1 MSNEQRLRDY
11 LKRVTGD
18 LQQVRQRLR
27 DLEDRERE
35 PIAIVGMGCRFPGG
49 VTSPE
54 ELWELVAGEGDAIT
68 AFPEGRGWDPGLY
81 DPSQSRSGT
90 TYVRQGGFLHD
101 AGDFDAAFFGISPR
115 EALAMDPQQ
124 RVLLETVWE
133 ALERGGVDPASL
145 KESRTGVF
153 VGAVT
158 QSYGALRFREPEGLD
173 GHLLTGT
180 TPSVVSGR
188 VAYTLGLEGPAVTVD
203 TACSSSLVALH
214 MAVRS
219 LRAGECSLALAG
231 GVTVMA
237 TPEIFVEFSRQR
249 GLSPDGRCRSFAAA
263 ADGTGW
269 SEGAGMLLLERLSD
283 ARAHGHRVL
292 AVIRG
297 SAVNQDGASNGLTAP
312 NGPSQQRVIR
322 LALADAG
329 LAATQVDAIEAHG
342 TGTRLGDPI
351 EAGALLATY
360 GQDRDRPVHLGSLKS
375 NIGHAQAAAGV
386 GGVIKMV
393 MALRHGL
400 LPKTLHV
407 DEPTPH
413 VDWSAGSMELLREPT
428 AWPETGEPRRAAV
441 SSFGISGTNAHLI
454 LESAPGTGDAET
466 SAGGDVAGGR
476 EPAVAGTTGQPA
488 SVRDASAVAG
498 RDGAGVAGTVAGGS
512 EATGTEATG
521 TEATGTGAAG
531 AYAAGRDEASGV
543 SAPWPLVISGRGAE
557 GLRAQAVRLRG
568 FLEER
573 GDLPLG
579 DIAYSLVTTRGVLE
593 NRAVV
598 VGRDRDEVL
607 ARLLDVDGGPAA
619 GGRRLGVLFSGQGS
633 QRAGMGAELY
643 RDFPV
648 FAAAYDEVCGFF
660 PGLAD
665 VVASGVGLD
674 ETRFTQAGLFAFEVA
689 LYRLVESF
697 GVVAHSVGGHSVG
710 EIVAAHVAG
719 VLSLGDACVL
729 VEARGSLM
737 QALPRGGA
745 MVALQAAPGEIS
757 GNVDI
762 AAINGPRSV
771 VISGPED
778 VVLVEAA
785 RFERTKRLTVSHAFH
800 SSLME
805 PMLGEFRA
813 RIEGLTF
820 HAPRIPLISMV
831 GPDADFTDPGYWV
844 EHVRATVRFSEGVAG
859 ADADLFLEIGPDGVL
874 SALVEDG
881 VPACRKG
888 RESEAL
894 LSALGS
900 LYAKGVPV
908 VWEQAFLGR
917 DVEQVELP
925 TYAFQ
930 RQTYW
935 LESVG
940 RAEPLEP
947 AFWEAVERGDVET
960 VAAWGRRHR
969 EQAVIDDWRYR
980 AVWRPLADGPAPELI
995 GNWLVVHDGPLP
1007 DGLREVFPGS
1017 TVYAASIQDT
1027 DGREFT
1033 GVVSLLDDVQEV
1045 LALFQAVDAPL
1056 WCLTRDAAVW
1066 GFGRVA
1072 ALERPE
1078 RWGGLV
1084 EIPDVLDARARI
1096 RLRAVL
1102 AGGEDQVVIGA
1113 SGVLVRRVERVPLG
1127 APPVDGGA
1135 FDGTVLITGGTG
1147 ALGAHLARSLA
1158 ATGTPRLVLAGRRGL
1173 NAPGAGDLA
1182 AEVTALGAEVA
1193 VVACDVTDRDALA
1206 ALLADHPPTAVI
1218 HAAGVLD
1225 DGLIDTLTPER
1236 LARVLTAKAES
1247 ARHLH
1252 ELTSGL
1258 KAFVL
1263 FSSIAATFG
1272 TPGQANYAAA
1282 NAALDALAEERHAL
1296 GLPATSIAWGPW
1308 AGRGMAADGPAGEIL
1323 RRRGLA
1329 GLDPGRAV
1337 AALRQAVDHG
1347 DTVVTIADVDWD
1359 VFAPA
1364 FTSGRPSPLLAAFT
1378 APAAPS
1384 GGLAGLSGPDRAR
1397 ALAASVRD
1405 QVAAVLGHASGEA
1418 VDVSRTFKELGFD
1431 SLTAVELRNR
1441 LSTALG
1447 RRLPSTLIFDHPT
1460 PAALAA
1466 ALTGDDNPVEETR
1479 AAARD
1484 DDDPIVIVGMG
1495 CRFPGGVTSPEALWD
1510 LLADGRD
1517 ALGDFPADRGWD
1529 LPADTTYAQTGGFVD
1544 GAGVFDAAFFGVSPR
1559 EAVAMDPQQRLLLE
1573 VSWEALERSGLDPH
1587 ALKGTRTGVFAGTN
1601 GQDYGTLLDGLGG
1614 AEGYAVT
1621 GAAASA
1627 VSGRIAYSFGFEGPA
1642 VTVDT
1647 ACSSSLV
1654 ALHLAVQSLRQGECD
1669 LALAGGVTIMST
1681 PGLFEEFA
1689 RQGGLAADGRCK
1701 AFAAGADGTGWG
1713 EGVGVLV
1720 VERLSDAQARGH
1732 RVLAVVRGSAV
1743 NQDGASNGLTAPNGP
1758 SQQRVIRQALASGGL
1773 RAADVDVVEAH
1784 GTGTRLGD
1792 PIEAQAL
1799 LATYGQ
1805 NRETPLLLGSI
1816 KSNIGHT
1823 QAAAGVAGI
1832 IKMVQA
1838 IRHGQVPRTLHL
1850 DEPSPHVDWTSG
1862 AIDLALTHT
1871 AWPATEGLRR
1881 AGISSFGISGTNAHT
1896 IIEEWRE
1903 EPVAASRSTVSG
1915 AGSAD
1920 EPVMPM
1926 VASGVES
1933 AARIGSPTGEPVV
1946 PVAGSGVEL
1955 VGPIAASRSTVS
1967 GAGSADEPVMP
1978 MVASGVESAARIGS
1992 PTGEPVAPVAGSGG
2006 ALSMPAAQAGDEL
2019 SLPGAAVG
2027 DGPVVPWVLSARDD
2041 AALRAQAEALAGVVA
2056 GLSPVDVAFSL
2067 SLRASLERRA
2077 VVVGRSV
2084 GDFITGLSALV
2095 AAGPVAGRTAVMF
2108 SGQGAQRAGM
2118 GVGLSAAFPVFGE
2131 VFSDICVRLGV
2142 AEVVA
2147 SGEGLDETGNTQPA
2161 LFAFEVA
2168 LFRLLEHF
2176 GVRPDFLIGHS
2187 VGEIAA
2193 AHVAGVLSLDDACAL
2208 VKARGSLMQA
2218 LPRGGAMVAIQAA
2231 STEISPGVDIA
2242 AINGPR
2248 SVVISG
2254 PEEVVLAEAAR
2265 FEKTKRLSVSHAFH
2279 SSLMDPMLEDFRR
2292 VVTTL
2297 TFNTPQIPIVGA
2309 DVTDP
2314 EYWVAHVRNTVR
2326 FHDGITWLENEGV
2339 TRFVEVG
2346 PRPVLTAMASGDHL
2360 WIPLAK
2366 PDRDEVTAFYEGLG
2380 QVHASGT
2387 AVDWHLEGTRVDLPT
2402 YQFQGRH
2409 YWPRRPLLDP
2419 PVQLADGGLLL
2430 QGRLS
2435 LRKHPWIADHVVNGS
2450 VLFPG
2455 TGFVELAV
2463 QAAAH
2468 AGCAVV
2474 DDLTVEAPL
2483 VIDPAA
2489 EVQVVVAPAGDDGRH
2504 AFAVHARADGS
2515 HAWTR
2520 HVSGTFSPTPVAA
2533 RPFERAGEP
2542 VDVTTFYDDLT
2553 GLGFGYGP
2561 AFQGVTRAWR
2571 DGDDVYAEIRGPQD
2585 TQGFGL
2591 HPALLDAALQA
2602 WLLGEGARGGMV
2614 PFSFTDVALHAE
2626 GASTLVVR
2634 LTRTG
2639 PESIAVEAADPAGR
2653 PVVSIGNL
2661 VLRAVSAERRSDSLF
2676 RIDWRPAAVPAAEAI
2691 PSVVVELEGPERTLA
2706 RLQEWDRP
2714 ERLVFVGH
2722 GDDLATAGSRG
2733 LIRSAQSETPGRFV
2747 LVDTDGTPLDDALR
2761 LDEPQIRLRDGQAFV
2776 ARLARVEPGLE
2787 LPDGPHRLEITQKG
2801 TLDGLAFLP
2810 VDAPELAPHE
2820 VRVGVRAAGLNFR
2833 DVLNALGMYPGEAG
2847 LLGAEVAG
2855 VVLEAGA
2862 DTPFAPGDRVFGMAQ
2877 GGFGPQVVTDG
2888 RLLAAMP
2895 AGWSYDVAASIP
2907 IVFLTALYAFTD
2919 LGAVRRGEKVL
2930 IHAAAGGVGMA
2941 AVQVARHLGAEIYG
2955 TASESKQHV
2964 LEGLAGIASSR
2975 TLDFADRFPQVD
2987 VVLNALAGEFVDAS
3001 MGLLNEGGRFLEM
3014 GKTDIR
3020 DGDGYRAFDLS
3031 EAGPDRI
3038 RELLAELLGLFEAG
3052 VLTPLPV
3059 RAWDVREARDA
3070 FRFVSQAKHIGK
3082 VVLRVPEPVDRDG
3095 TVLITGGTGALGTLL
3110 ARHLLDQG
3118 YTDLLLVSRTG
3129 RTALEGVR
3137 TRACDVTDRAQ
3148 LEALVA
3154 EEDIRGVV
3162 HAAGVLDDGVISS
3175 LTPERLEHVRRPK
3188 LDAALHL
3195 HELLGDI
3202 PLFVLFSSAA
3212 AAFGTAGQGNY
3223 AAANTSLDA
3232 LAELRRSQ
3240 GLAATSLAWGL
3251 WAGGMGETLDATDV
3265 RRMAR
3270 AGIAPLPPDEGL
3282 ALFDRAVARPEA
3294 HLLPLKLDPS
3304 VVASGQVPPLLQGV
3318 FKVAPRRAVAAK
3330 AARVTD
3336 PLDLVREHAAAV
3348 LGHSGPEAIQPDRT
3362 FKELG
3367 FDSLTSVELRNRLN
3381 AATGLR
3387 LPATL
3392 VFDHPTPAALAA
3404 ELTGGDTP
3412 EVEVRST
3419 VTDDD
3424 PVVIVGMACRFP
3436 GGVASP
3442 EDLWRLVAEERDAVS
3457 GFPAD
3462 RGWAVPFDAD
3472 PDRQGA
3478 TYVQSGAFLDDAAA
3492 FDAGFFGISPREA
3505 LAMDPQQRLLLET
3518 SWEVFER
3525 AGIDPATLKGT
3536 PGGVFIGL
3544 SSHGYATGLTRVPEG
3559 VEGHLLTGTTTSVA
3573 SGRIAYTFGLEG
3585 PAVTV
3590 DTACS
3595 ASLVAL
3601 HLAVRSLR
3609 SGECSIALA
3618 GGAAI
3623 MADPGMFTEF
3633 SRQRGLAPDGRIKPF
3648 AAAADGTAW
3657 GEGVGVLLVER
3668 LSDATANGH
3677 PVLAVVRGTAVNQD
3691 GASNG
3696 LTAPN
3701 GPSQQ
3706 RVIRQALAD
3715 AGLRPQ
3721 DVDAVEAHGT
3731 GTKLGD
3737 PIEAQAL
3744 LATYGRDREEPLLL
3758 GSLKANIGHT
3768 QAAAGVAGVIKMVM
3782 AMRHGVLP
3790 RTLNI
3795 DAPTPHVDWAE
3806 GGVELLTEARDW
3818 TSAVRRAAVSS
3829 FGISGT
3835 NAHTIL
3841 EQAPEQAAPAAA
3853 DAPIVPLVLSARTLP
3868 ALRAQALSLVPYAEG
3883 DLTPVARALASRATH
3898 EHRAVVH
3905 DADGLRAL
3913 AASEAATTRPGSLA
3927 FLFTGQGSQRVGMGR
3942 DLRVFPVYA
3951 ETFDRI
3957 AGLVGLDLDA
3967 IVRTGDGLDE
3977 TGHTQPAIF
3986 ALEVALFRLLESW
3999 GVTPDFVAGHSIGEL
4014 AAAHVAG
4021 VLTLED
4027 ACALVAA
4034 RAALMQAL
4042 PKGGAMVAIQATP
4055 GEISGNVDIAAVNG
4069 PRSVVI
4075 SGPEDAVLA
4084 EAARFEKTRR
4094 LTVSHAFHSS
4104 LMDPMLG
4111 EFRRVAESVTY
4122 HPARI
4127 AFRGGDTPGYWVG
4140 QVRGTVRFWDD
4151 LRHLTGRGV
4160 TRFAELGPDGTLI
4173 AMAQQALDDPGAHTW
4188 VSALRE
4194 GRPGPGTV
4202 ADLLAGL
4209 HQAGQDVDWAAVL
4222 GEGPKADLPTY
4233 PFQRERY
4240 WLTREADAIPDDLR
4254 YDTTWTPFTPAPA
4267 PATGTWL
4274 RDLTPSTDR
4283 EALAEALR
4291 SYGEIDGIIATGTLA
4306 EHVTLVQALGDA
4318 GITAPLWILT
4328 NGAETDP
4335 GQAMIWGFGR
4345 AVALEHPG
4353 RWGGLIDVTTGADP
4367 LPVILG
4373 AGGED
4378 QIAVRPD
4385 GTFARRLVRAPRPV
4399 RTRDWRPGGT
4409 ALITGGTGALGGH
4422 VARWLA
4428 DNGTD
4433 HLLLLSRRGA
4443 EAPGAAELAADL
4455 TARGARVTFAACDA
4469 ADRAALA
4476 DLVSRHDVTTV
4487 VHAAGVSHR
4496 APLDGTPLEEFQ
4508 QVVDA
4513 KVTGAANLDALLP
4526 DVGAFI
4532 LFASIS
4538 GVWGSGQQAAYSAGN
4553 AFLDGLARDRHARGL
4568 AATSVAWGPWAE
4580 IGMAA
4585 DGEARDHLARRG
4597 LTGLPPGLATT
4608 ALREAVESGR
4618 PTVTVADVRWDRF
4631 APSFTSGRPSPLLSG
4646 VPEAGITEESA
4657 ESGGLTGMSPGE
4669 ILHLVRAAA
4678 AAVLGH
4684 ASPEAIEPDR
4694 PFKELGFDSL
4704 TAVELRN
4711 KLIAGTGLKLPA
4723 TLVFDYPSASAL
4735 AAHLAGAAPTVETIM
4750 RAADEPIA
4758 IVGMACRYPGGV
4770 TTPEAL
4776 WDLVASGGDVVSG
4789 FPADRGWDLDDLH
4802 SGRSSARDGGFLDD
4816 VASFDAAFFGIS
4828 PREAVAMDP
4837 QQRLLLETS
4846 WEAFERA
4853 GLDPLALKGTPTGV
4867 FAGSNGQDYATL
4879 LTGGDETDSF
4889 FATGNAGAVVSGRLS
4904 YAFGLEGPAVTVD
4917 TACSSSLVALHL
4929 AVQSL
4934 RRGEC
4939 SMALAGGVTVMST
4952 PTAFIE
4958 FTKQRGLAAD
4968 GRCKAFSAA
4977 ADGTGWGEGAGM
4989 LVVERLSDALAQ
5001 GHPVLAVIR
5010 GSAVNQDGASNGLT
5024 APNGPSQQRVIRQ
5037 ALADAGLAPQ
5047 EVDAVEAHGT
5057 GTTLGDPIEAQALIA
5072 TYGQDRDDP
5081 LWLGSLKSN
5090 IGHTQAASGV
5100 GGVIKMVMAMRHGVL
5115 PKTLHVD
5122 APTPHVDWAGGAV
5135 ELLTEA
5141 RDWTSPVKR
5150 AAVSSFGMSGTNA
5163 HTILESYDQPELPSA
5178 AEADVP
5184 LIVTARS
5191 PEALQAGL
5199 VRLRATLPRT
5209 TDVAHSLLTTRARFD
5224 HRAVD
5229 LGDQTVQGAVV
5240 PGGDR
5245 VVMVFPGQGSQWVGM
5260 AAELMDTAPVFA
5272 ARMAECAAALEP
5284 HVDWSL
5290 LDVVRGGSLDRV
5302 DVVQPVL
5309 FSVMVSLAELWR
5321 SYGVEPAAVVGHS
5334 QGEIAAACVAGALSL
5349 ADAAAVVALRS
5360 KAIVA
5365 LAGRGGMMSVALPA
5379 SELVLD
5385 DRLSIAAV
5393 NGPSSVVVSGD
5404 VEAIEELRSSLTART
5419 RVIPVDYASH
5429 SHHVEE
5435 IHDELLA
5442 LLAGLSPQVS
5452 AVPFFSTVTASWLD
5466 TTTMDGEYWYRNL
5479 RSTVRL
5485 EDAVRALA
5493 DGGYGSFVEV
5503 SPHPGLLVGIQETLD
5518 AMESGAAVTGT
5529 LRRGEGGLGRFRASL
5544 AEAYVKGAE
5553 VDWRITG
5560 NRVDLPTYAF
5570 QGRRFWPAVTRR
5582 AVAEDGAFW
5591 RAVDSGDLDL
5601 DVSREALDEV
5611 LPALAAWRRT
5621 RDELAVLDGWRYTVT
5636 WKPVQVGGAPTGR
5649 WQVPATLELPLD
5661 TTSEGELQGVI
5672 LHNPSIG
5679 ELLDAVR
5686 NPVAKIWVVTSGA
5699 VWDRVDHP
5707 ERAQLWG
5714 VGRVAALEN
5723 PRMWGGLIDVPEEL
5737 DEKTAARLV
5746 AVLAGD
5752 EDQVAIRA
5760 AGVFA
5765 RRLVHAPK
5773 PAGSGGWTPR
5783 GTVLVTGGTGA
5794 LGGQV
5799 ARWLVSNG
5807 AERLILV
5814 SRRGPDAPGAAELMA
5829 ELPATVV
5836 ACDLADRSAV
5846 EELVAAHHIDA
5857 VVHTAGVARPAP
5869 IAETTPEIFAETF
5882 AGKVAGALHL
5892 HELLPDLD
5900 AFILYSSNSGVWGG
5914 GGQGAYA
5921 AANAYL
5927 DALAQHR
5934 RAGGGKATSIAWG
5947 AWADGGMTTGDV
5959 GDELRRR
5966 GVLEMRPE
5974 LALAALQQVMAADE
5988 TFMAVADM
5996 DWERFA
6002 PSFTS
6007 GRPSPLLADLP
6018 EVRAALAGAGPDE
6031 AAEVTLDRAALLA
6044 LVRRQAADVLGHA
6057 SVDAIP
6063 PGRAFKE
6070 LGVDSVTAVELR
6082 NKIGAALGTK
6092 LPATLVFDHP
6102 TPAAVTD
6109 HILGVGAPAAPV
6121 AAAVE
6126 NDEPIAVVAMSCRFP
6141 GGVRTP
6147 EELWELVLA
6156 GTDAL
6161 GPFPRN
6167 RGWDLDGLAARSVAA
6182 EGGFVYDAD
6191 HFDAGFFGI
6200 SPREAMAMDPQQ
6212 RLVLETAWEAI
6223 ERAGIDPASLRGTQA
6238 GVFVGAATS
6247 HYGRGDT
6254 SEGAEGYLL
6263 TGNATSVISGRVA
6276 YTLGLEGPAVT
6287 VDTACSSSLVALH
6300 WAAQALRRG
6309 ECSLALAGGVTVM
6322 ATADAFV
6329 EFSRQGGLAADGR
6342 CKPFADAADG
6352 TGWGEGAGMLLL
6364 ERLSDARANGH
6375 HVLAVIAGTAVNQDG
6390 ASNGLSAPNGPSQ
6403 QRVIRQALANAGLT
6417 SRDVDV
6423 VEAHGT
6429 GTRLGDPIEAQ
6440 ALLAT
6445 YGQDRETPLYLGS
6458 VKSNIGHTQSASGV
6472 AGVIKMVMALRGGE
6486 LPASLH
6492 ADPPSADVDWTAGR
6506 VELLR
6511 ERRSWPVTGR
6521 PRRAG
6526 VSSFGVSGTNA
6537 HTILEEAPA
6546 ASDEPEG
6553 RALPVQPWVVSG
6565 KTAEALKAQ
6574 AARLRAHLAGADPA
6588 PGLALSLATTR
6599 SALDHRAVVV
6609 GSTHDDLIGGLA
6621 AVAQG
6626 DPSAIRGVARPDGK
6640 LAFLFTGQ
6648 GSQRAGMGA
6657 RLHAAFPVFAAAYD
6671 EVRGRF
6677 PGLAEAVA
6685 SGDGLDATTLTQP
6698 AVFALE
6704 VALYRLVESWGL
6716 TPDHVTGHSVGELA
6730 AAHVAGVL
6738 SLDDACALVAARAA
6752 LMGALPA
6759 GGAMV
6764 AVQAEPGDI
6773 SGNVD
6778 IAAVN
6783 GPRSVVI
6790 SGPEDAVLAEAARF
6804 PTTKRLKVSHAFHS
6818 RLMDPMLADFRRAI
6832 DNLTFHP
6839 PVIGFT
6845 GPVTADQW
6853 VAHVRE
6859 AVRFREAV
6867 EALEADGVT
6876 AFLEIGPDAVLTA
6889 MAADCLSERADDT
6902 VLVPA
6907 LRSGQDEV
6915 ETLITAVSRLH
6926 VHGVS
6931 PSWEAVFDGYAARR
6945 VDLPTY
6951 AFQRQRHWLEP
6962 AASGETGFWDP
6973 ADLAGLAGELDIEVD
6988 GLRGAVAA
6996 WRARRTDPAD
7006 AWRYRVTWKPVSGP
7020 DTAYLPG
7027 EWAVVARTGS
7037 GVVAEIV
7044 QALEDHGAR
7053 TRTILLHDG
7062 EVPAVGGCDG
7072 VISLLGPADTAR
7084 LTQVADARIW
7094 AVTQSAVA
7102 AERGD
7107 AAPDVEQAQ
7116 VWGLGRVAALEMPGR
7131 WGGLIDLPPNPGDRD
7146 FEQLC
7151 AVLTGSEDQV
7161 AIRPS
7166 GLFARRVLRAP
7177 SVPAEREW
7185 RPRGTVIVTGGTG
7198 ALGAYTARW
7207 LAANGAERLVLTS
7220 RRGPAAPGAAEL
7232 AAELG
7237 ATVVAC
7243 DVADRDA
7250 VARLLAEYPPDAVVH
7265 TAGIGHHSLLADTTP
7280 GIFAEVLG
7288 AKVTGA
7294 RVLDELLGDTPLD
7307 AFVLFS
7313 SISGVWGSGYQSAY
7327 AAANA
7332 ALDAIAERRRA
7343 RGLSATSIAWGPWA
7357 EGGMAASEGIEEHL
7371 LRQGLRVMSPASA
7384 VAAIG
7389 HALSRD
7395 ETTIT
7400 VADVDWDRF
7409 APTFTSGRP
7418 SPLLGDL
7425 PEVRETLDALA
7436 ADTAAGGSSLVETL
7450 TPLTAAERE
7459 KALLDLVRAQVAAV
7473 LRHSATDVVDAGR
7486 AFRDMGFDSLAAV
7499 DLRNNLYAATGVRL
7513 PATVVFDHPTPAALA
7528 ARLTA
7533 ELFPA
7538 ASATALDEVGRLERA
7553 LTGLSPD
7560 GAERDEV
7567 TARLQALLARWTGA
7581 AAADDGDELD
7591 EVSAEDLFDIIQKE
7605 FGKS

>member
-18 LQQVRQRLR
+18 LSQVRRRLR
-27 DLEDRERE
+27 DLEDRDRE

-68 AFPEGRGWDPGLY
+68 AFPEGRGWDAGLY
-81 DPSQSRSGT
+81 DPSLSRPGT
-90 TYVRQGGFLHD
+90 TYVRHGGFLHD

-145 KESRTGVF
+145 KETRTGVF

-180 TPSVVSGR
+180 TPGVVSGR
-188 VAYTLGLEGPAVTVD
+188 IAYTLGLEGPAVTVD

-214 MAVRS
+214 LAVRS

-249 GLSPDGRCRSFAAA
+249 GLSPDGRCRSFAAS

-269 SEGAGMLLLERLSD
+269 SEGAGMLVLERLSD
-283 ARAHGHRVL
+283 AVAAGHRVL
-292 AVIRG
+292 AVVRG

-312 NGPSQQRVIR
+312 NGPAQQRVIR

-329 LAATQVDAIEAHG
+329 LSPAQVDAIEAHG

-360 GQDRDRPVHLGSLKS
+360 GQDRERPVHLGSLKS

-393 MALRHGL
+393 MALRNGV

-413 VDWSAGSMELLREPT
+413 VDWSAGSLELLRESVS
-428 AWPETGEPRRAAV
+428 WPETGEPRRAGV

-454 LESAPGTGDAET
+454 LESAGDQGASGQTVEVE
-466 SAGGDVAGGR
+466 AGGLRGG
-476 EPAVAGTTGQPA
+476 VL
-488 SVRDASAVAG
+488 
-498 RDGAGVAGTVAGGS
+498 
-512 EATGTEATG
+512 
-521 TEATGTGAAG
+521 
-531 AYAAGRDEASGV
+531 
-543 SAPWPLVISGRGAE
+543 PLVISGRGAE
-557 GLRAQAVRLRG
+557 GLRGQALRLRG

-573 GDLPLG
+573 GDLALG
-579 DIAYSLVTTRGVLE
+579 DVAYSLVTTRGALE

-607 ARLLDVDGGPAA
+607 ARLLDVDGGVAA
-619 GGRRLGVLFSGQGS
+619 TERRLGVLFTGQGS

-643 RDFPV
+643 REFPL

-665 VVASGVGLD
+665 VVASGEGLD

-697 GVVAHSVGGHSVG
+697 GVVPQVVGGHSVG

-719 VLSLGDACVL
+719 VLSLADACVL
-729 VEARGSLM
+729 VDARGSLM
-737 QALPRGGA
+737 QVLPRGGA
-745 MVALQAAPGEIS
+745 MVAVQAASAEIS
-757 GNVDI
+757 PDVDI

-778 VVLVEAA
+778 VVLAEAA
-785 RFERTKRLTVSHAFH
+785 RFEKTKRLTVSHAFH
-800 SSLME
+800 SVLME
-805 PMLGEFRA
+805 PMLDEFRS
-813 RIEGLTF
+813 RIAGLTF
-820 HAPRIPLISMV
+820 NVPRIPLVSMV
-831 GPDADFTDPGYWV
+831 GPDADVTDPEYWV
-844 EHVRATVRFSEGVAG
+844 RHVRATVRFSEGVAAAE
-859 ADADLFLEIGPDGVL
+859 ADVFLEIGPDGVL
-874 SALVEDG
+874 SVLVEDG

-894 LSALGS
+894 LAALGA

-908 VWEQAFLGR
+908 VWEQAFLGL
-917 DVEQVELP
+917 DVERVELP

-940 RAEPLEP
+940 KAEPLEP
-947 AFWEAVERGDVET
+947 AFWEAVERGDLET

-980 AVWRPLADGPAPELI
+980 AVWKPVADGPAPELA
-995 GNWLVVHDGPLP
+995 GDWLIVHDSPLP
-1007 DGLREVFPGS
+1007 EGLREVFPAS
-1017 TVYAASIQDT
+1017 AVYATSMHET

-1033 GVVSLLDDVQEV
+1033 GVVSLLDDVQDV
-1045 LALFQAVDAPL
+1045 LELFHAVDAPL
-1056 WCLTRDAAVW
+1056 WCLTGDAAVW

-1078 RWGGLV
+1078 RWGGLI
-1084 EIPDVLDARARI
+1084 EIPATLDARART
-1096 RLRAVL
+1096 RLRALL
-1102 AGGEDQVVIGA
+1102 ASGEDQAVIKA
-1113 SGVLVRRVERVPLG
+1113 AGVLVRRLERAPLG
-1127 APPVDGGA
+1127 APPADSGA

-1147 ALGAHLARSLA
+1147 ALGAWLARSLA
-1158 ATGTPRLVLAGRRGL
+1158 STGTPRLVLAGRRGAA
-1173 NAPGAGDLA
+1173 APGARELA
-1182 AEVTALGAEVA
+1182 AELEALGAEVA
-1193 VVACDVTDRDALA
+1193 VVACDVADRDALA
-1206 ALLADHPPTAVI
+1206 ALLAEHPPTAVA

-1225 DGLIDTLTPER
+1225 DGVIDTLTPER
-1236 LARVLTAKAES
+1236 LATVLAAKAES

-1252 ELTSGL
+1252 ELTSDL

-1282 NAALDALAEERHAL
+1282 NARLDALAEERHAL

-1308 AGRGMAADGPAGEIL
+1308 AGRGMAADGPAEEIL

-1329 GLDPGRAV
+1329 GLDPGKAV

-1347 DTVVTIADVDWD
+1347 DPVVTIADIDWD

-1364 FTSGRPSPLLAAFT
+1364 FTSGRPSPLLAAFA
-1378 APAAPS
+1378 APATPT
-1384 GGLAGLSGPDRAR
+1384 GGLDGLVGAEREK
-1397 ALAASVRD
+1397 ALRGLVRQ

-1418 VDVSRTFKELGFD
+1418 VDASRTFKALGFD

-1460 PAALAA
+1460 PADLAA
-1466 ALTGDDNPVEETR
+1466 ALTGTDAPAEETR
-1479 AAARD
+1479 TVARD
-1484 DDDPIVIVGMG
+1484 DEPVVIVGMG
-1495 CRFPGGVTSPEALWD
+1495 CRFPGGVTSPEDLWD

-1529 LPADTTYAQTGGFVD
+1529 IPADASYAQVGGFVAD
-1544 GAGVFDAAFFGVSPR
+1544 AGVFDAGFFGISPR

-1573 VSWEALERSGLDPH
+1573 VSWEALERAGLDPL

-1601 GQDYGTLLDGLGG
+1601 GQDYAALLDGLGG

-1627 VSGRIAYSFGFEGPA
+1627 VSGRVSYTFGFEGPA

-1689 RQGGLAADGRCK
+1689 RQRGLAADGRCK
-1701 AFAAGADGTGWG
+1701 AFAGAADGTGWG

-1720 VERLSDAQARGH
+1720 VERLSDARARGH
-1732 RVLAVVRGSAV
+1732 RILAVVRGSAV

-1773 RAADVDVVEAH
+1773 RASDVDVIEAH

-1805 NRETPLLLGSI
+1805 NRETPVVLGSI

-1838 IRHGQVPRTLHL
+1838 IRYGQVPRTLHVE
-1850 DEPSPHVDWTSG
+1850 EPSPHVDWTSG
-1862 AIDLALTHT
+1862 AIDLATTHM
-1871 AWPATEGLRR
+1871 AWPTTGGLRR

-1896 IIEEWRE
+1896 IIEQW
-1903 EPVAASRSTVSG
+1903 P
-1915 AGSAD
+1915 D
-1920 EPVMPM
+1920 
-1926 VASGVES
+1926 
-1933 AARIGSPTGEPVV
+1933 
-1946 PVAGSGVEL
+1946 
-1955 VGPIAASRSTVS
+1955 
-1967 GAGSADEPVMP
+1967 
-1978 MVASGVESAARIGS
+1978 
-1992 PTGEPVAPVAGSGG
+1992 EPVAPSAESEG
-2006 ALSMPAAQAGDEL
+2006 A
-2019 SLPGAAVG
+2019 
-2027 DGPVVPWVLSARDD
+2027 PVVPWVLSAKDD
-2041 AALRAQAEALAGVVA
+2041 AGLRAQAQALAAVVA
-2056 GLSPVDVAFSL
+2056 STADQGVSVGRHRPVDVAYSL

-2077 VVVGRSV
+2077 VVVGRTV
-2084 GDFITGLSALV
+2084 EDFLAGLAAITSTE
-2095 AAGPVAGRTAVMF
+2095 PVPGRTAVMF

-2118 GVGLSAAFPVFGE
+2118 GVELAAAFPVFGE
-2131 VFSDICVRLGV
+2131 IYADISGRLGV
-2142 AEVVA
+2142 SEVMA
-2147 SGEGLDETGNTQPA
+2147 SGEGLDETANTQPA

-2193 AHVAGVLSLDDACAL
+2193 AHVAGVLSLEDACTL
-2208 VKARGSLMQA
+2208 VKARGALMQG
-2218 LPRGGAMVAIQAA
+2218 LPAGGAMVAIQAA
-2231 STEISPGVDIA
+2231 PGEISPDVDIA
-2242 AINGPR
+2242 AINGAR
-2248 SVVISG
+2248 AVVISG
-2254 PEEVVLAEAAR
+2254 PEDIVLAEAAR
-2265 FEKTKRLSVSHAFH
+2265 FETTKRLTVSHAFH
-2279 SSLMDPMLEDFRR
+2279 SSLMDPMLADFRQ
-2292 VVTTL
+2292 VVSEL
-2297 TFNTPQIPIVGA
+2297 TFNAPEIPIIGA

-2326 FHDGITWLENEGV
+2326 FHDGVQALEAEGV

-2346 PRPVLTAMASGDHL
+2346 PRPVLTAMASGENV
-2360 WIPLAK
+2360 WVPLAK
-2366 PDRDEVTAFYEGLG
+2366 PASDEVTAFYEGLG
-2380 QVHASGT
+2380 VIHASG
-2387 AVDWHLEGTRVDLPT
+2387 ADVDWHLHGTRVDLPT
-2402 YQFQGRH
+2402 YPFQGRNF
-2409 YWPRRPLLDP
+2409 WPRRPLLNP

-2435 LRKHPWIADHVVNGS
+2435 LTKHPWIADHVVNGT

-2455 TGFVELAV
+2455 TGFVELAI
-2463 QAAAH
+2463 QAATH
-2468 AGCAVV
+2468 AGCALV

-2483 VIDPAA
+2483 VIAPAA
-2489 EVQVVVAPAGDDGRH
+2489 EVQVVVAAPGDDGRH
-2504 AFAVHARADGS
+2504 AFAIHARSDDT
-2515 HAWTR
+2515 HTWTR
-2520 HVSGTFSPTPVAA
+2520 HASGTFSPTPATPHQV
-2533 RPFERAGEP
+2533 ERAGDP
-2542 VDVTTFYDDLT
+2542 IDVTTFYDGLT
-2553 GLGFGYGP
+2553 DLGFGYGP
-2561 AFQGVTRAWR
+2561 AFQGVQKAWK
-2571 DGDDVYAEIRGPQD
+2571 DGDDVYAEIHGPRD
-2585 TQGFGL
+2585 AQGFAL

-2626 GASTLVVR
+2626 SASSLLVK

-2639 PESIAVEAADPAGR
+2639 PDAIAVEATDLSGR
-2653 PVVSIGNL
+2653 PVVSIGEL
-2661 VLRAVSAERRSDSLF
+2661 VLRPIAAGPRSDSLF
-2676 RIDWRPAAVPAAEAI
+2676 RIDWRPVPIPATEAAPA
-2691 PSVVVELEGPERTLA
+2691 VVVDLEDPETTLA
-2706 RLQEWDRP
+2706 LLQQWDRP
-2714 ERLVFVGH
+2714 EKLVFVSR
-2722 GDDLATAGSRG
+2722 GDTLETAGSRG

-2747 LVDTDGTPLDDALR
+2747 LVDTDGTPIDDALR
-2761 LDEPQIRLRDGQAFV
+2761 LDEPEIRLRDGRAFV
-2776 ARLARVEPGLE
+2776 PRLARVEAGLD
-2787 LPDGPHRLEITQKG
+2787 LPDGPHRLEITRKG
-2801 TLDGLAFLP
+2801 TLDGLAFRP
-2810 VDAPELAPHE
+2810 VDTPDLAPNE

-2847 LLGAEVAG
+2847 LLGAEVSG
-2855 VVLEAGA
+2855 VVLEAGE

-2888 RLLAAMP
+2888 RLLAKVP
-2895 AGWSYDVAASIP
+2895 EGWSFEVAASIP

-2919 LGAVRRGEKVL
+2919 LGDLKRGEKVL

-2975 TLDFADRFPQVD
+2975 TLDFATEFPQVD

-3020 DGDGYRAFDLS
+3020 DGAGYRAFDLS

-3038 RELLAELLGLFEAG
+3038 RELLEDLCGLFEAG
-3052 VLTPLPV
+3052 ILTPLPV
-3059 RAWDVREARDA
+3059 KAWDVREAKDA
-3070 FRFVSQAKHIGK
+3070 FRYVSQAKHIGK
-3082 VVLRVPEPVDRDG
+3082 VVLTVPEPVDRNA

-3110 ARHLLDQG
+3110 ARHLQRQG
-3118 YTDLLLVSRTG
+3118 FTDLLLVSRTG
-3129 RTALEGVR
+3129 RTTVEGVR
-3137 TRACDVTDRAQ
+3137 ARACDVTDRAR
-3148 LEALVA
+3148 LEELVQT
-3154 EEDIRGVV
+3154 ENIRGVV
-3162 HAAGVLDDGVISS
+3162 HAAGILDDGVIAS
-3175 LTPERLEHVRRPK
+3175 LTPERLREVRKPK

-3223 AAANTSLDA
+3223 AAANTELDA
-3232 LAELRRSQ
+3232 LAELRRAQ

-3270 AGIAPLPPDEGL
+3270 TGIAPLPPDEGL

-3304 VVASGQVPPLLQGV
+3304 VVESGQVPPLLRGL
-3318 FKVAPRRAVAAK
+3318 FTVAPRRTTAAAK
-3330 AARVTD
+3330 PTATLD
-3336 PLDLVREHAAAV
+3336 LLDLVREHAAAV
-3348 LGHSGPEAIQPDRT
+3348 LGHSDTDAIQPART
-3362 FKELG
+3362 FRELG
-3367 FDSLTSVELRNRLN
+3367 FDSLTSVEMRNRLN

-3387 LPATL
+3387 LPATMI
-3392 VFDHPTPAALAA
+3392 FDYPTPAALVEHLQGA
-3404 ELTGGDTP
+3404 TP
-3412 EVEVRST
+3412 KQT
-3419 VTDDD
+3419 VTRKRVDDD
-3424 PVVIVGMACRFP
+3424 PIVIVGMACRFP
-3436 GGVASP
+3436 GGVGSP
-3442 EDLWRLVAEERDAVS
+3442 EDLWRLVADERDAVS

-3462 RGWAVPFDAD
+3462 RGWSVPFDLD

-3478 TYVQSGAFLDDAAA
+3478 TYVEKGAFLDDAAA

-3525 AGIDPATLKGT
+3525 AGIDPGTLKGT

-3544 SSHGYATGLTRVPEG
+3544 SAHGYATGLTRVPEG

-3573 SGRIAYTFGLEG
+3573 SGRLSYTFGLEG

-3623 MADPGMFTEF
+3623 MADTGMFTEF

-3657 GEGVGVLLVER
+3657 GEGVGMLLVER

-3677 PVLAVVRGTAVNQD
+3677 PVLAVVRGSAVNQD

-3715 AGLRPQ
+3715 AGLTPQ

-3744 LATYGRDREEPLLL
+3744 IATYGQDRERPLLL

-3795 DAPTPHVDWAE
+3795 DAPTPHVDWAD
-3806 GGVELLTEARDW
+3806 GAVELLTEARDW
-3818 TSAVRRAAVSS
+3818 TSPVRRAAVSS

-3841 EQAPEQAAPAAA
+3841 EQAPEQQTPPASE
-3853 DAPIVPLVLSARTLP
+3853 APIVPLVLSAKTVP
-3868 ALRAQALSLVPYAEG
+3868 ALRAQARELLPYVQR
-3883 DLTPVARALASRATH
+3883 DLPATARALAARTSH

-3905 DADGLRAL
+3905 DIEGLRAL
-3913 AASEAATTRPGSLA
+3913 AADAPTGTARPGALA

-3942 DLRVFPVYA
+3942 DLRVFPVFA

-3957 AGLVGLDLDA
+3957 AELVGLDLDA
-3967 IVRTGDGLDE
+3967 IVRTGEDLDE

-3999 GVTPDFVAGHSIGEL
+3999 GVTPDHVAGHSIGEL

-4021 VLTLED
+4021 ILTLED
-4027 ACALVAA
+4027 ACTLVAA

-4042 PKGGAMVAIQATP
+4042 PKSGAMVAIQAAP
-4055 GEISGNVDIAAVNG
+4055 GEISSDVDIAAING
-4069 PRSVVI
+4069 PNAVVI
-4075 SGPEDAVLA
+4075 AGDEEAVLT
-4084 EAARFEKTRR
+4084 EAARFTTTKR
-4094 LTVSHAFHSS
+4094 LKVSHAFHSR
-4104 LMDPMLG
+4104 LMDPMLAD
-4111 EFRRVAESVTY
+4111 FRRVAESVTY
-4122 HPARI
+4122 HPATI
-4127 AFRGGDTPGYWVG
+4127 PFRGGDTAGYWVD

-4151 LRHLTGRGV
+4151 LQYLTERGV
-4160 TRFAELGPDGTLI
+4160 TRFAELGPDATLT
-4173 AMAQQALDDPGAHTW
+4173 ALAQQAVDEPYTW
-4188 VSALRE
+4188 VSALRA
-4194 GRPGPGTV
+4194 GRQTV

-4209 HQAGQDVDWAAVL
+4209 YQAGQHVDWPAVL

-4240 WLTREADAIPDDLR
+4240 WLTSEPDGLPDDLR
-4254 YDTTWTPFTPAPA
+4254 YDTTWTPFTPATA

-4274 RDLTPSTDR
+4274 RDFAPTTDR
-4283 EALAEALR
+4283 AALAEVLS
-4291 SYGEIDGIIATGTLA
+4291 SYRDIDGIIATGTLA
-4306 EHVTLVQALGDA
+4306 EHVTLVQALGDS
-4318 GITAPLWILT
+4318 GSTAKLWIHT
-4328 NGAETDP
+4328 ENAETDP
-4335 GQAMIWGFGR
+4335 EQAMIWGFGR
-4345 AVALEHPG
+4345 AAALEHPA
-4353 RWGGLIDVTTGADP
+4353 RWGGLIDTTGDP

-4385 GTFARRLVRAPRPV
+4385 GTFARRLIRAPRP
-4399 RTRDWRPGGT
+4399 RRMRDWRPTGT

-4428 DNGTD
+4428 DQGTG
-4433 HLLLLSRRGA
+4433 HLLLVSRSGA
-4443 EAPGAAELAADL
+4443 DAPGATDLAADL

-4469 ADRAALA
+4469 ADREALAALVA
-4476 DLVSRHDVTTV
+4476 EHEITTV
-4487 VHAAGVSHR
+4487 VHAAGVSHM
-4496 APLDGTPLEEFQ
+4496 APLSDTSIEEFQ
-4508 QVVDA
+4508 RVVDA
-4513 KVTGAANLDALLP
+4513 KTKGAAHLDELLP
-4526 DVGAFI
+4526 DVDAFI

-4538 GVWGSGQQAAYSAGN
+4538 GVWGSGGQAAYSAGN

-4585 DGEARDHLARRG
+4585 DGDARDHLARRG

-4631 APSFTSGRPSPLLSG
+4631 APSFMSGRPSPLLSG
-4646 VPEAGITEESA
+4646 FAEAEGDQHTELSPA
-4657 ESGGLTGMSPGE
+4657 ELFA
-4669 ILHLVRAAA
+4669 LVRATT

-4684 ASPEAIEPDR
+4684 ATPETIEPDR

-4711 KLIAGTGLKLPA
+4711 RLTTATGLKLPA
-4723 TLVFDYPSASAL
+4723 TLVFDYPSVAAL
-4735 AAHLAGAAPTVETIM
+4735 AGHLAGQSREAEAAVRTT
-4750 RAADEPIA
+4750 AADEPIA

-4770 TTPEAL
+4770 RTPEDL
-4776 WDLVASGGDVVSG
+4776 WELVATGGDVVSG
-4789 FPADRGWDLDDLH
+4789 FPADRGWDLDDLR
-4802 SGRSSARDGGFLDD
+4802 SGRSSAHHGGFLDD

-4837 QQRLLLETS
+4837 QQRLLLEIA

-4952 PTAFIE
+4952 PTAFVE

-4977 ADGTGWGEGAGM
+4977 ADGTGWGEGAGL

-5001 GHPVLAVIR
+5001 GHPVLAVIK
-5010 GSAVNQDGASNGLT
+5010 GSAINQDGASNGLT

-5037 ALADAGLAPQ
+5037 ALADAGLAPR

-5122 APTPHVDWAGGAV
+5122 APTPHVDWAGGSV

-5141 RDWTSPVKR
+5141 RDWTAPVRR

-5163 HTILESYDQPELPSA
+5163 HTIIESFDSPEPPPA

-5191 PEALQAGL
+5191 SEALQAGL
-5199 VRLRATLPRT
+5199 VRLRTSLPRT
-5209 TDVAHSLLTTRARFD
+5209 TDVAHSLLTTRARLD

-5229 LGDQTVQGAVV
+5229 LGDRTVTGAVV

-5245 VVMVFPGQGSQWVGM
+5245 VVMVFPGQGSQWPGM
-5260 AAELMDTAPVFA
+5260 AAELMDTSPVFA
-5272 ARMAECAAALEP
+5272 ARMTECAAALEP

-5290 LDVVRGGSLDRV
+5290 LDVIGDGLPERV
-5302 DVVQPVL
+5302 DVIQPVL
-5309 FSVMVSLAELWR
+5309 WAVMVSLAELWR
-5321 SYGVEPAAVVGHS
+5321 SHGVEPAAVVGHS
-5334 QGEIAAACVAGALSL
+5334 QGEIAAACVAGALSIE
-5349 ADAAAVVALRS
+5349 DAAAVVALRS
-5360 KAIVA
+5360 KAILA

-5379 SELVLD
+5379 SELELD
-5385 DRLSIAAV
+5385 DRLSIAAI

-5404 VEAIEELRSSLTART
+5404 VDALEELRGSLTART

-5442 LLAGLSPQVS
+5442 LLSEISPRVS
-5452 AVPFFSTVTASWLD
+5452 DVPFFSTVTASWLD
-5466 TTTMDGEYWYRNL
+5466 TTTMTGDYWFRNL

-5485 EDAVRALA
+5485 EEATRALVEQ
-5493 DGGYGSFVEV
+5493 GYGSFVEV

-5529 LRRGEGGLGRFRASL
+5529 LRRGEGGLDRFRTSL
-5544 AEAYVKGAE
+5544 AEAYVRGAG
-5553 VDWRITG
+5553 VDWKITG
-5560 NRVDLPTYAF
+5560 ERVDLPTYAF
-5570 QGRRFWPAVTRR
+5570 QRQRFWPVAGKK

-5591 RAVDSGDLDL
+5591 RAVDSGSLDL

-5611 LPALAAWRRT
+5611 LPALTAWRRS
-5621 RDELAVLDGWRYTVT
+5621 RDELAMLDGWRYTIT
-5636 WKPVQVGGAPTGR
+5636 WKPVQVGGAPAGR
-5649 WQVPATLELPLD
+5649 WQVPASLSLDLP
-5661 TTSEGELQGVI
+5661 SEGDLEGVI
-5672 LHNPSIG
+5672 LHNPSVE
-5679 ELLDAVR
+5679 ELLSELR
-5686 NPVAKIWVVTSGA
+5686 RPKAKIWVVTSGA
-5699 VWDRVDHP
+5699 VSTGSADRVDHP
-5707 ERAQLWG
+5707 SRAQLWG
-5714 VGRVAALEN
+5714 IGRVAALEH
-5723 PRMWGGLIDVPEEL
+5723 PQMWGGLIDVPEEL
-5737 DEKTAARLV
+5737 DEKAAARLV
-5746 AVLAGD
+5746 AVLAGA

-5760 AGVFA
+5760 GGVFA

-5773 PAGSGGWTPR
+5773 PTGSGGWTPR

-5794 LGGQV
+5794 LGGHV
-5799 ARWLVSNG
+5799 ARWLAAQG
-5807 AERLILV
+5807 ASRLILV
-5814 SRRGPDAPGAAELMA
+5814 SRRGLDAPGAADLVA
-5829 ELPATVV
+5829 ELGDLATVV
-5836 ACDLADRSAV
+5836 ACDLADRRAV
-5846 EELVAAHHIDA
+5846 EELVAAYPIDA

-5869 IAETTPEIFAETF
+5869 IAETTAGLVAETF
-5882 AGKVAGALHL
+5882 EGKVAGALHL

-5914 GGQGAYA
+5914 GGQAAYA

-5927 DALAQHR
+5927 DALAHHR
-5934 RAGGGKATSIAWG
+5934 RANGGKATSIAWG
-5947 AWADGGMTTGDV
+5947 AWASGGMTTGDV
-5959 GDELRRR
+5959 GEELRRR

-5974 LALAALQQVMAADE
+5974 LALAALRQVVGADE

-6018 EVRAALAGAGPDE
+6018 EVQEALAVEDC
-6031 AAEVTLDRAALLA
+6031 AAEVTLDRAALLT
-6044 LVRRQAADVLGHA
+6044 LVRQQAADVLGHA
-6057 SVDAIP
+6057 SIDAIP

-6082 NKIGAALGTK
+6082 NKISAALGAK

-6109 HILGVGAPAAPV
+6109 HLLGATVPAAPV
-6121 AAAVE
+6121 AAAVDE
-6126 NDEPIAVVAMSCRFP
+6126 GEPIAVVAMSCRFP

-6167 RGWDLDGLAARSVAA
+6167 RGWDLDDLAARSVAT

-6200 SPREAMAMDPQQ
+6200 SPREAVAMDPQQ
-6212 RLVLETAWEAI
+6212 RLVLEASWEAI

-6247 HYGRGDT
+6247 HYGRGDS

-6322 ATADAFV
+6322 STADAFI

-6352 TGWGEGAGMLLL
+6352 TGWGEGVGLLLL

-6375 HVLAVIAGTAVNQDG
+6375 PVLAVVAATAVNQDG

-6403 QRVIRQALANAGLT
+6403 QRVIRQALANAGL
-6417 SRDVDV
+6417 SGRDVDV

-6458 VKSNIGHTQSASGV
+6458 VKSNIGHTQSASGA
-6472 AGVIKMVMALRGGE
+6472 AGVIKMVMALRGGV

-6492 ADPPSADVDWTAGR
+6492 TDAPSGNVDWTAGR
-6506 VELLR
+6506 VELLTEGR
-6511 ERRSWPVTGR
+6511 PWPVTGR

-6546 ASDEPEG
+6546 EPAHQPEPCT
-6553 RALPVQPWVVSG
+6553 LPIQPWTVSG

-6574 AARLRAHLAGADPA
+6574 AARLRAHLAGEDPA
-6588 PGLALSLATTR
+6588 PGLAYALATTR
-6599 SALDHRAVVV
+6599 TALDHRAVVV
-6609 GSTHDDLIGGLA
+6609 GSTRDDLLTGLA
-6621 AVAQG
+6621 AIAQG
-6626 DPSAIRGVARPDGK
+6626 DPSVIRGVARPDGK

-6648 GSQRAGMGA
+6648 GSQRPGMGT
-6657 RLHAAFPVFAAAYD
+6657 RLYETFPTFAEAFD
-6671 EVRGRF
+6671 EVRDR
-6677 PGLAEAVA
+6677 LATAGVISNGDLDDTGVA
-6685 SGDGLDATTLTQP
+6685 QP
-6698 AVFALE
+6698 AIFAFE

-6716 TPDHVTGHSVGELA
+6716 VPDHVAGHSVGELA
-6730 AAHVAGVL
+6730 AAHCAGVL
-6738 SLDDACALVAARAA
+6738 SLDDACALVAARAS
-6752 LMGALPA
+6752 LMGALPP

-6764 AVQAEPGDI
+6764 AVQASDAEI
-6773 SGNVD
+6773 SVDVD
-6778 IAAVN
+6778 IAAIN
-6783 GPRSVVI
+6783 GPTSVVI
-6790 SGPEDAVLAEAARF
+6790 SGPEDVVLAEAARF
-6804 PTTKRLKVSHAFHS
+6804 ATTKRLKVSHAFHS
-6818 RLMDPMLADFRRAI
+6818 RLMDPMLEEFRSAI
-6832 DNLTFHP
+6832 AGLTFHE
-6839 PVIGFT
+6839 PVIPFAG
-6845 GPVTADQW
+6845 GRDADYW
-6853 VAHVRE
+6853 VRHVRDT
-6859 AVRFREAV
+6859 VRFRDAV

-6889 MAADCLSERADDT
+6889 MAAECLSERADDT
-6902 VLVPA
+6902 VLVAA
-6907 LRSGQDEV
+6907 LRSGRDEA
-6915 ETLITAVSRLH
+6915 ETLITAISRLH

-6931 PSWEAVFDGYAARR
+6931 PDWGSVFGGSRR
-6945 VDLPTY
+6945 ADLPTY

-6962 AASGETGFWDP
+6962 VAAGDTGWDS
-6973 ADLAGLAGELDIEVD
+6973 ADLAGLADELDIEVE
-6988 GLRGAVAA
+6988 GLRGAVAS
-6996 WRARRTDPAD
+6996 WRARRADPAD
-7006 AWRYRVTWKPVSGP
+7006 GWRYRVDWKPVSGSGGVF
-7020 DTAYLPG
+7020 LPG
-7027 EWAVVARTGS
+7027 EWVVVARAGS
-7037 GVVAEIV
+7037 GVVTGVV

-7053 TRTILLHDG
+7053 TRTMIIGDG
-7062 EVPAVGGCDG
+7062 EVPAVGGCAG
-7072 VISLLGPADTAR
+7072 VVSLLDLDGTAR
-7084 LTQVADARIW
+7084 LARVTEARIW
-7094 AVTQSAVA
+7094 AVTQGAVV

-7107 AAPDVEQAQ
+7107 AAPDIEQAQ
-7116 VWGLGRVAALEMPGR
+7116 VWGLGRVVALEAPTR
-7131 WGGLIDLPPNPGDRD
+7131 WGGLIDLPAKPGDRD
-7146 FEQLC
+7146 FENLC
-7151 AVLTGSEDQV
+7151 AALAGAEDQV

-7166 GLFARRVLRAP
+7166 GLLARRVLRAP
-7177 SVPAEREW
+7177 APRIETVW

-7198 ALGAYTARW
+7198 ALGAHTARW
-7207 LAANGAERLVLTS
+7207 LAANGAERLVLTG
-7220 RRGPAAPGAAEL
+7220 RRGLSAPGAVEL
-7232 AAELG
+7232 AEELG

-7243 DVADRDA
+7243 DVTDRDA
-7250 VARLLAEYPPDAVVH
+7250 VARLLAAYPPDAVVH

-7280 GIFAEVLG
+7280 EIFAEVLG

-7294 RVLDELLGDTPLD
+7294 LVLDELLVDTPL
-7307 AFVLFS
+7307 VLFS
-7313 SISGVWGSGYQSAY
+7313 SISGIWGSGYQSAY

-7343 RGLSATSIAWGPWA
+7343 RGVSATSIAWGPWA

-7371 LRQGLRVMSPASA
+7371 LRQGLRVMAPAAA

-7389 HALSRD
+7389 TALSLD

-7400 VADVDWDRF
+7400 VADVDWERF

-7425 PEVRETLDALA
+7425 PEVRAAMDALA
-7436 ADTAAGGSSLVETL
+7436 VDTAAGGSALVETL
-7450 TPLTAAERE
+7450 VPLSPADRE

-7473 LRHSATDVVDAGR
+7473 LRHDGTEAVDAGR
-7486 AFRDMGFDSLAAV
+7486 AFKDMGFDSLAAV

-7528 ARLTA
+7528 ARLTG

-7538 ASATALDEVGRLERA
+7538 VTATALDEVGRLERA
-7553 LTGLSPD
+7553 LSGLTPD

-7567 TARLQALLARWTGA
+7567 TARLQALLARWSGA
-7581 AAADDGDELD
+7581 PAEDDLD